1 VPNQTMLP
9 AQIYE
14 VRLRKDHRGID
25 LISGAAI
32 RSLWYGEPNAISN
45 AIGYAKHRSRSHRTV
60 MLFLR
65 LGTVLRLS
73 TLLRLDT
80 VLRLSSV
87 LRLAAA

>member
-1 VPNQTMLP
+1 MEDYAASENLRSPP
-9 AQIYE
+9 AQ
-14 VRLRKDHRGID
+14 RSSRID
-25 LISGAAI
+25 LISDALPFG
-32 RSLWYGEPNAISN
+32 RLWYGEPNAASN

-65 LGTVLRLS
+65 LGTLLRLS